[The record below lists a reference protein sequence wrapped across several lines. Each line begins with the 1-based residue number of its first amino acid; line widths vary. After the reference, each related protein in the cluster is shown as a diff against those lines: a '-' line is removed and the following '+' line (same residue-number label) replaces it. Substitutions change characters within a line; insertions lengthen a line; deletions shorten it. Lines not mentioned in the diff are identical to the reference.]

1 MAPADAARPAA
12 LAGGSHRDRSP
23 RLGDDARRR
32 VTLAAVVERLVDM
45 LDWNDA
51 DKRGARASVA
61 LVVSGSARSQW
72 AGMRAGGV
80 HAAAGAHRSWRG
92 ARILPAKA
100 QRGTGAQHSE
110 LAGVGAVGGGA
121 APPSPPV
128 ARAASASP
136 GGQERCARGGAG
148 RGGGDAGGAGAE
160 ELRAQWDEILCLCM
174 THEAH
179 IKIEASICFPRWS
192 SEFMLDL
199 FILQLDLQKGSEGLN
214 LQILAGVALML
225 VAPYKLT

>member
-1 MAPADAARPAA
+1 MTRGAGLPWPPSWNGLWICSTGTMPTSAARGLPWRSSCPAV
-12 LAGGSHRDRSP
+12 R
-23 RLGDDARRR
+23 
-32 VTLAAVVERLVDM
+32 
-45 LDWNDA
+45 
-51 DKRGARASVA
+51 
-61 LVVSGSARSQW
+61 ARSGRGCEQ
-72 AGMRAGGV
+72 GGV